1 MVETIKNRHKR
12 ETTLGR
18 ERERERERVLTTN
31 CLHEHGSTFK
41 AKICFNGKC
50 GWAC

>member
-1 MVETIKNRHKR
+1 MVETIKNRPKEKQHWR
-12 ETTLGR
+12 ER

-31 CLHEHGSTFK
+31 CLHEHGATFK

-50 GWAC
+50 S